1 MSKGSIAIIGSGVSG
16 LVAAKSLLEK
26 GLKPVVFEK
35 SNCIGGLWNYGKSG
49 GSPLYSSLKTNVSKQ
64 MMAFSDYPFERDIA
78 DFPTHDQVIGYLK
91 GYAQKFDLVQY
102 IVFGAEVMQVEFT
115 DTQFKLTIRR
125 HTARKGDQLET
136 AFYDKLVVATG
147 RFDVPNIPPIPGLES
162 FSGSVMHSKYYDTP
176 DTYKGKSVLVV
187 GAAASGTDIAA
198 ELHGVASSVSLS
210 VRTAPWVIPKRIG
223 GRPAD
228 HSLSWL
234 KAHIP
239 KKIRE
244 KGFRNIL
251 IKEYIKRG
259 APAKINDWPF
269 QAPAVDLDRTRLVPN
284 DAIIELLINQKVTI
298 YPAVKSVE
306 SNRITFTSGDS
317 ILADAIIL
325 ATGYQTV
332 FPFFRAQDIRVT
344 DNYIG
349 LYQQIFHPHHPDL
362 AFIGVANIVGAA
374 LPLMEIQSRYMSEVF
389 AENVLLPSSRTILEK
404 IASHK
409 QLCEQKQIDPMRVQA
424 LSYLDEIAGI
434 IGVSPKLLA
443 NTEILKELV
452 MGPLSAFRY
461 RLNGPGS
468 NTKEARK
475 HIKDTAILS

>member
-1 MSKGSIAIIGSGVSG
+1 M
-16 LVAAKSLLEK
+16 AAKSLLEK
-26 GLKPVVFEK
+26 GLKPVIFEK
-35 SNCIGGLWNYGKSG
+35 SSRIGGLWNYGKSA
-49 GSPLYSSLKTNVSKQ
+49 GSPLYSSLKTNISKQ
-64 MMAFSDYPFERDIA
+64 MMAFSDFPFKGDIA
-78 DFPTHDQVIGYLK
+78 DFPTHDQVIEYLTS
-91 GYAQKFDLVQY
+91 YARKFDLEQY

-115 DTQFKLTIRR
+115 DTQFKLTIGR
-125 HTARKGDQLET
+125 HTARKGDLLET

-176 DTYKGKSVLVV
+176 DTFKGKSVLVV

-198 ELHGVASSVSLS
+198 ELHGVASRISLS

-223 GRPAD
+223 EKPTD
-228 HSLSWL
+228 HSLTWL

-259 APAKINDWPF
+259 ASINTNEWPF

-284 DAIIELLINQKVTI
+284 DTMIELLINQKVTI
-298 YPAVKSVE
+298 YPAVKSIQ
-306 SNRITFTSGDS
+306 SGQITFTSGAS

-332 FPFFRAQDIRVT
+332 FPFFCAEDIQVSN
-344 DNYIG
+344 NYIG
-349 LYQQIFHPHHPDL
+349 LYQQIFHPHYPNL
-362 AFIGVANIVGAA
+362 AFIGAANIVGAA

-389 AENVLLPSSRTILEK
+389 AGNVSLPSSRIMLEK
-404 IASHK
+404 IDSHK

-424 LSYLDEIAGI
+424 LSYLDKIAGI

-443 NTEILKELV
+443 NRKVFKELV
-452 MGPLSAFRY
+452 AGPLSAFRY

-468 NTKEARK
+468 NAKEAKK
-475 HIKDTAILS
+475 HIKIR